1 MENGTVLAVLSAAER
16 GQVLLALLEA
26 HPDLVPEAEE
36 IGRRML
42 GSGDW
47 TAVAQ
52 DVSAALR
59 GLRLSDLA
67 ERAGPQWGGGYVDL
81 RVAAWELLDEVM
93 RPYREDLARRVRA
106 GASQA
111 ALEIGLGLLAGLYA
125 CREDRACEPALVQAG
140 MPDVIDFQADRLRRT
155 LKEHR
160 LEVPGDWLGEHC
172 AKWS

>member
-16 GQVLLALLEA
+16 GEVLLALLEA
-26 HPDLVPEAEE
+26 HPELAREAEE
-36 IGRRML
+36 LGRRML

-47 TAVAQ
+47 TAVAK
-52 DVSAALR
+52 DVSDALR

-67 ERAGPQWGGGYVDL
+67 ERAGPQWGGYVDL
-81 RVAAWELLDEVM
+81 RVAAWELVDEVI
-93 RPYREDLARRVRA
+93 RPYREDLARRLRV
-106 GASQA
+106 GARHA

-125 CREDRACEPALVQAG
+125 CREDRTSEPALVQAG

-160 LEVPGDWLGEHC
+160 LELPGGWLGEHC